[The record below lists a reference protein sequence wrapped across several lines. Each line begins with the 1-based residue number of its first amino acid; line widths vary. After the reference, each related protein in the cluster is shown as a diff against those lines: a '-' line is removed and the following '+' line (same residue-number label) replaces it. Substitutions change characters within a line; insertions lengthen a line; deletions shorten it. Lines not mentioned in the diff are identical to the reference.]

1 MDFIEGSLIV
11 AALFALIVMPI
22 VLLFGALAEGGPV
35 ESLWDDDCQV
45 RDSAQSHNE
54 KLVAR
59 N

>member
-45 RDSAQSHNE
+45 RDSTQSHS
-54 KLVAR
+54 
-59 N
+59 